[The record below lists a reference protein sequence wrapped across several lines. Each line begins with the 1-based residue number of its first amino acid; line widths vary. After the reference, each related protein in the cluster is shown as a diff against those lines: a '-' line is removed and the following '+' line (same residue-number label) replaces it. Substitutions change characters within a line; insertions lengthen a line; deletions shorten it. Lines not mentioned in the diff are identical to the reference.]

1 MSGVRW
7 WTALALGLASV
18 GADGVMAQAPDSVPP
33 VVAPSGDP
41 VDLDDV
47 LLSIRETYPPL
58 LAALIERD
66 IADGALRSARG
77 FFDLDVFGAVKGTP
91 DGYYEYTTTEAGAS
105 QFLGLWGSTVYGGYR
120 LTTGE
125 ELPDYYLQRTQGS
138 GEAAFGLSIPLL
150 RGGAID
156 EVRAGVQRA
165 ELGAQ
170 AAEPFIVRQRLDF
183 VRAGTVAYFKWVA
196 SGQKLALSRDLFR
209 IANDR
214 TAALEQQVAGGLQA
228 DIVLVDNQRLV
239 VSREIDLI
247 AAEREFLEASLTLSL
262 FYRDDQG
269 NPIVLGE
276 GDLPP
281 AFPPAPSPDTIDV
294 EEGVQTAL
302 VNRPELQR
310 LQLDVEAAEVDLRLA
325 RNGLLPVL
333 DANLEAARNYGDDLY
348 VDRSVNELRAGVS
361 LKFPIQNRK
370 SRGKLQQATG
380 KLSQTRQ
387 KLGFAADK
395 VVYEVRETFAQ
406 LDAAFRQ
413 TERASLNVSLA
424 LELQAAEQ
432 ALFLAGSS
440 DLLAVQIR
448 EQSAFDAR
456 SKAVQAELDFFT
468 ALADWEAVIG
478 GGGN

>member
-1 MSGVRW
+1 MRAPCGGLVVGVVMSLVGV
-7 WTALALGLASV
+7 AAVA
-18 GADGVMAQAPDSVPP
+18 AQAPDAPP
-33 VVAPSGDP
+33 VGAPSGDP
-41 VDLDDV
+41 VELDDV
-47 LLSIRETYPPL
+47 LGSIRDTYPPL

-66 IADGALRSARG
+66 IAEGALRSARG
-77 FFDLDVFGAVKGTP
+77 FFDLDVFGSVKGTP
-91 DGYYEYTTTEAGAS
+91 DGYYEYTTTEAGAR

-125 ELPDYYLQRTQGS
+125 ELPDYYAQRTQGS
-138 GEAAFGLSIPLL
+138 GEAAFGVSIPLL

-156 EVRAGVQRA
+156 ETRAGVARA
-165 ELGAQ
+165 ELGAE

-183 VRAGTVAYFKWVA
+183 VRAGTVAYFKWLA
-196 SGQKLALSRDLFR
+196 AGQGLVLARDLFR

-214 TAALEQQVAGGLQA
+214 TAALEQQVEGGLRA

-247 AAEREFLEASLTLSL
+247 DAERDFQSASLTLSL
-262 FYRDDQG
+262 FYRDDEG

-276 GDLPP
+276 ADLPP
-281 AFPPAPSPDTIDV
+281 GFPPVTSPESIDV
-294 EEGVQTAL
+294 EEGVAAAL
-302 VNRPELQR
+302 MNRPELRR
-310 LQLDVEAAEVDLRLA
+310 LALDVEAAEVDVRLA

-348 VDRSVNELRAGVS
+348 VDRSVNELRAGLS

-370 SRGKLQQATG
+370 SRGKVQQAVG

-395 VVYEVRETFAQ
+395 VVYEVRETFAS
-406 LDAAFRQ
+406 LDAAYRQ
-413 TERASLNVSLA
+413 TTRATLNVSLA

-432 ALFLAGSS
+432 ALFQAGSS
-440 DLLAVQIR
+440 DLLALQIR

-456 SKAVQAELDFFT
+456 EKAVKAELDFFT